1 MMTEVMPGSPQLMV
15 AGDVINM
22 LTLSQLGPYEAL
34 ELEADGGI
42 ITCIRVA
49 DILAD
54 AEVSG
59 EIQSVFFSAID
70 GIMAEIP
77 YEQIDSCYLT
87 LTAENGWECVAPGYP
102 PQSNIKH
109 MDKLVVNA
117 AKPAE
122 EGRCVRINR
131 GSENIA
137 TLTYGKLFTESAIE
151 RVITEGQPIK
161 DSYNVTA
168 LTRRSLI
175 PISTYTGQTQDEMQ
189 GEIQDETQGETQG
202 DTQGNALA
210 YLGNGS
216 QVQIS
221 LEGYLEWRGNTVD
234 YIASDGKSRKKDIT
248 GIWIEAPEPS
258 VTDIASIIQNEL
270 KRHRV
275 LVIELD
281 GVGMGAFSTAIQ
293 NKPHLFPYLNG
304 ANEASRTNGAKIETA
319 RTVMPSVSSVA
330 LASILTG
337 LEPAQNGITKEKV
350 RELGE
355 DVQDIFAMAADNGKT
370 SAMVEGNTKL
380 ISTSI
385 DQLLNPDINNDGST
399 DDEVFTCA
407 KDTLSKGNDLTYVHF
422 HGYDDAAHTFGPSSD
437 EAFDKLFE
445 LSQYVQELSNGFSG
459 RVIICSDHGMHQT
472 TTQEDKLGE
481 HGTFLP
487 LDMMVPIIIF
497 EV

>member
-1 MMTEVMPGSPQLMV
+1 MMTEVLPGSPQLMV

-22 LTLSQLGPYEAL
+22 LTLSQLGTYEAL

-49 DILAD
+49 DVLED

-87 LTAENGWECVAPGYP
+87 LTTENGWECVAPGYP

-117 AKPAE
+117 DKPAE

-137 TLTYGKLFTESAIE
+137 TLTYGRLFSETAIE
-151 RVITEGQPIK
+151 RVITEGQPVK
-161 DSYNVTA
+161 NSYKVTA

-175 PISTYTGQTQDEMQ
+175 PISTYTGQIQ
-189 GEIQDETQGETQG
+189 GEIQDEMQDE
-202 DTQGNALA
+202 TQGNALA

-216 QVQIS
+216 QVQIG
-221 LEGYLEWRGNTVD
+221 LDGYLEWRGNTAD

-248 GIWIEAPEPS
+248 GIWIDAPETS

-293 NKPHLFPYLNG
+293 NKPYLFPYLG
-304 ANEASRTNGAKIETA
+304 GTNGAKIETA

-337 LEPAQNGITKEKV
+337 LEPAQNGIVREKV

-355 DVQDIFAMAADNGKT
+355 GVHDIFAAAAGDGKS

-399 DDEVFTCA
+399 DDEVFICA
-407 KDTLSKGNDLTYVHF
+407 RDTLSKGYDLTYVHF

-437 EAFDKLFE
+437 EAFGKLFT
-445 LSQYVQELSNGFSG
+445 LSQYIQELCNEFSG
-459 RVIICSDHGMHQT
+459 KVIICSDHGMHQT
-472 TTQEDKLGE
+472 TTRDGKLGE

-487 LDMMVPIIIF
+487 VDMMVPIIIF